1 MMPEGR
7 LMKELSTILDIDTLA
22 IVEAGVKM
30 DYLKVVMR
38 NLETVLGREAS
49 RTVMRRVALKIIK
62 DDPQTSRR
70 IRRLLGEM

>member
-1 MMPEGR
+1 MPEGR

-22 IVEAGVKM
+22 IIEAGVKM

-49 RTVMRRVALKIIK
+49 RSVMRRVAMKIIK